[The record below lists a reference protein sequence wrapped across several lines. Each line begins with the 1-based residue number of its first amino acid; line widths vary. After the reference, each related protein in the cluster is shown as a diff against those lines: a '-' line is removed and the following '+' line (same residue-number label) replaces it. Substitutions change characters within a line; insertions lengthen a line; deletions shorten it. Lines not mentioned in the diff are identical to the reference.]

1 MEPGPTEFDTG
12 RSWFLLSRYYRVA
25 HGAGPIPNETQ
36 FRCRTLGACLQTTAN
51 QKPRKRLCGGGT
63 SSACNASLALDLGG
77 EGDGWGPSPTDTP
90 PSGRSGG
97 GLRRPVRLPGVP
109 TAAPPT
115 SGTVPYHSATATH
128 PPPPRRTG
136 PGSGSRSSGGR
147 RGGQTGPGHV
157 PLPSAFVLL
166 PIPRAMRLGPS
177 AQATVWGM
185 QRTCE
190 SGTPPT
196 SFTSRNQGF
205 EGWLRVA
212 GDRLDIP
219 THWQH
224 RPGGGAGLLLGGGGF
239 GMTPWYDDL
248 VCSGRRLLADRHLLD
263 PFPP

>member
-12 RSWFLLSRYYRVA
+12 RSWFLLSCGCNRSRYYRVA

-51 QKPRKRLCGGGT
+51 QKPRKRVCGGGT

-128 PPPPRRTG
+128 PPPPAGPAPAPVPAPPAVVGAGRQGLGMCRCHPPSFCCRSPGPCASGPARRRRCGGCSGPASQGPHQRPSLQETKASKGGSESLAIDWISRRTG
-136 PGSGSRSSGGR
+136 NTGQGVGQGS
-147 RGGQTGPGHV
+147 
-157 PLPSAFVLL
+157 F
-166 PIPRAMRLGPS
+166 
-177 AQATVWGM
+177 
-185 QRTCE
+185 
-190 SGTPPT
+190 
-196 SFTSRNQGF
+196 
-205 EGWLRVA
+205 
-212 GDRLDIP
+212 
-219 THWQH
+219 
-224 RPGGGAGLLLGGGGF
+224 
-239 GMTPWYDDL
+239 
-248 VCSGRRLLADRHLLD
+248 
-263 PFPP
+263 